1 MLLVNQTFKF
11 DNKTVKYNNER
22 AVIAMQIHEK
32 LTEIRNEKG
41 LKQWEVCS
49 HLGISEMQL
58 RRWEKGQSEM
68 GIFKLKELCILYNVS
83 ADYILGLSNK
93 KSRG

>member
-1 MLLVNQTFKF
+1 M
-11 DNKTVKYNNER
+11 E
-22 AVIAMQIHEK
+22 IHERLK
-32 LTEIRNEKG
+32 ELRTENQYTRENVSQM
-41 LKQWEVCS
+41 LKVTDKQ
-49 HLGISEMQL
+49 IY
-58 RRWEKGQSEM
+58 RWETNQAEM

>member
-1 MLLVNQTFKF
+1 M
-11 DNKTVKYNNER
+11 E
-22 AVIAMQIHEK
+22 IHE
-32 LTEIRNEKG
+32 R
-41 LKQWEVCS
+41 LKE
-49 HLGISEMQL
+49 L
-58 RRWEKGQSEM
+58 RKENNYTRENVSDILKVTDKQIYRWENNQAEM

>member
-1 MLLVNQTFKF
+1 M
-11 DNKTVKYNNER
+11 E
-22 AVIAMQIHEK
+22 IHERLK
-32 LTEIRNEKG
+32 EVREAQGRTLQETADLIGVQKG
-41 LKQWEVCS
+41 QVY
-49 HLGISEMQL
+49 
-58 RRWEKGQSEM
+58 RWEHGKQEM